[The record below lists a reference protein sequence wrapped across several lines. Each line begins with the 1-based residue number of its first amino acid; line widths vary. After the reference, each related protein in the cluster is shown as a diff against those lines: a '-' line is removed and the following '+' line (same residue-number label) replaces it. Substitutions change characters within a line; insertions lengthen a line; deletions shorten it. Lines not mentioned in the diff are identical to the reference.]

1 MKNTACRDA
10 LSGLH
15 VPRPRAPCWPLLLP
29 LHQATT
35 RCGTVGLPVHLPDSA
50 RVTGNRKL
58 GFVGKRL
65 NFRVA
70 DDTPKTFLDFQQLVC
85 GPRGVAPREALLSSQ
100 LPQVSRLNSFLPLRL
115 HRNICRRANVSLE
128 QSRGGEYACRS
139 VRAHQCSEADTAI
152 QTNPVLGGISARI
165 HWLYRT
171 LDLAAAMQLSGP
183 GAAGLGCRPNHGA
196 AV

>member
-85 GPRGVAPREALLSSQ
+85 GARGVAPREALLSSQ
-100 LPQVSRLNSFLPLRL
+100 LPHFAVEFISSATSAPEHLPSRQR
-115 HRNICRRANVSLE
+115 ITGTIT
-128 QSRGGEYACRS
+128 Q
-139 VRAHQCSEADTAI
+139 
-152 QTNPVLGGISARI
+152 GGICMPVRS
-165 HWLYRT
+165 RT
-171 LDLAAAMQLSGP
+171 PVFGSGHRYTDESGP
-183 GAAGLGCRPNHGA
+183 RR
-196 AV
+196 

>member
-1 MKNTACRDA
+1 M
-10 LSGLH
+10 
-15 VPRPRAPCWPLLLP
+15 
-29 LHQATT
+29 
-35 RCGTVGLPVHLPDSA
+35 GLPVHLPDSA

-65 NFRVA
+65 NFGVA

-128 QSRGGEYACRS
+128 QSRGGNMHAGPFAHTS
-139 VRAHQCSEADTAI
+139 VRKRT
-152 QTNPVLGGISARI
+152 P
-165 HWLYRT
+165 LYRRIRSSAV
-171 LDLAAAMQLSGP
+171 LAP
-183 GAAGLGCRPNHGA
+183 GFIGFIERWTWQPRCSCLVPGLRA
-196 AV
+196 LAVDPITALRCE

>member
-1 MKNTACRDA
+1 
-10 LSGLH
+10 
-15 VPRPRAPCWPLLLP
+15 
-29 LHQATT
+29 
-35 RCGTVGLPVHLPDSA
+35 VGLPVHLPDSA

-70 DDTPKTFLDFQQLVC
+70 DDTPKTFLDFRQLVC

-115 HRNICRRANVSLE
+115 APEHLPSRQRITGTIT
-128 QSRGGEYACRS
+128 RGGEYACRS

-183 GAAGLGCRPNHGA
+183 GAVGLGCRPNHGA
-196 AV
+196 AVWV